1 MKRFYILFLSALI
14 FALSLLFGATNI
26 DDNHIIFTWGYGEV
40 ANDILQVIKD
50 VIFLLQLTNK
60 SKESFHINIL
70 INSDTLYKN
79 P

>member
-1 MKRFYILFLSALI
+1 QLYQTNSLTSLIQLMKRFYILFLSALI

-40 ANDILQVIKD
+40 TNDILQVIKD

-60 SKESFHINIL
+60 S
-70 INSDTLYKN
+70 
-79 P
+79 